1 MTGIIAAIDIE
12 ERGEGASRPAVQR
25 HSLRDGGA
33 AIAQVCR
40 VNGTLF
46 GVQRAI
52 SDKAD
57 GTAIDDFAVFSA
69 QAAEKTM
76 NILKYFVERKGL
88 I

>member
-1 MTGIIAAIDIE
+1 MTSKSGEKELLVRRFNAIACE
-12 ERGEGASRPAVQR
+12 ME
-25 HSLRDGGA
+25 GA